1 MLCSHPILLITQCMI
16 TDTIGRHKVLLLLL
30 IMTWIQYNE
39 AKTEE
44 LGSLI
49 YTPTVMLIRLNTF

>member
-1 MLCSHPILLITQCMI
+1 MI
-16 TDTIGRHKVLLLLL
+16 TDTIGRHKVLLLSL

-44 LGSLI
+44 LGSLT

>member
-1 MLCSHPILLITQCMI
+1 MI
-16 TDTIGRHKVLLLLL
+16 TDTIGRYKVLLLLL
-30 IMTWIQYNE
+30 VLTWIQYNE

-49 YTPTVMLIRLNTF
+49 YTPTVMLIRLHTF

>member
-1 MLCSHPILLITQCMI
+1 MI

>member
-1 MLCSHPILLITQCMI
+1 MI
-16 TDTIGRHKVLLLLL
+16 TDTIGRNWTTLLLLLL